1 MFALSCLSLLACRVS
16 VEKSGNDLM
25 RVPCASL
32 AVFPWLLL
40 VFGLCL
46 SLLSVW
52 LLCLSVFLLGTLS
65 LPDLAGGRFSCARE
79 VSPVTSSDMFSDPLP
94 LFLLGSLDPLPL
106 PPGAPGPSPSL
117 PPGSL
122 DPLPLPPGVPGP
134 SLSSSWGPW
143 TLPLSLLGPWT
154 LPLSLLG
161 PWTLPLSL
169 LGPLDPPSLPPGV
182 PAANVG
188 AFGVVPE
195 VCSAVFFPSFHSFF
209 CVVFCCSDLHCS
221 ALQAIYPFFC
231 LGYLAVDFL
240 LVFYSSVCLSVL
252 VGPW

>member
-143 TLPLSLLGPWT
+143 TLPLSLLGSLQRMWV
-154 LPLSLLG
+154 PLV
-161 PWTLPLSL
+161 LSQRSVQL
-169 LGPLDPPSLPPGV
+169 SFSPPFILSSAL
-182 PAANVG
+182 
-188 AFGVVPE
+188 
-195 VCSAVFFPSFHSFF
+195 CSAAVISTALPSRPFIHS
-209 CVVFCCSDLHCS
+209 S
-221 ALQAIYPFFC
+221 ASVI
-231 LGYLAVDFL
+231 L
-240 LVFYSSVCLSVL
+240 LSISFWCFIHLSVCQF
-252 VGPW
+252 W